1 MRSIL
6 GLSLLLVACSPLQ
19 ETNAGVKQ
27 PQLDSLG
34 KKLTVQYAVLS
45 NTDDTMCRVHIP
57 NGDCFSSQITL
68 QSSDTEIPASTS
80 LFFSHIAPVRGF
92 DTPHPISM
100 EHINGDLHRI
110 TFDKAIAANTKVT
123 ITLSAPFWHASRSD
137 AMPNYYLT
145 YPSLTPVLVDSTTRV
160 KEEGSNLLV
169 NQHTTPWNSEA
180 QYKRVIE
187 DSMPLMNSV
196 YLASKFSRMQTSNTP
211 NVNKK
216 GTDKNS
222 KAHVSNTSLS
232 EVNKRRVIPQ
242 VSERNDTGDTVAI
255 TGIAFDD
262 SVAQGVINALE
273 PALAQ
278 AAHFSLTQQD
288 DGVSVAI
295 ALEPTKFEKGEYEL
309 RVSEAGIE
317 INAKDTQGANY
328 AVLTLAQLYNGATR
342 ALPITRIH
350 DKPRFAFRGMHLDI
364 ARHFPG
370 KDAIV
375 TVIEQMFTYKLN
387 KLHLHLSD
395 DEGWRL
401 AIDALPE
408 LTEIGAYRCHDLS
421 EQTCLLPQLG
431 SGPFKQAKGNGFLTQ
446 QDYIDI
452 LHIANQRGI
461 EVIPSLDMP
470 GHARAAIISMNARFK
485 HLSDAG
491 QHEAA
496 SEFLLVDAQ
505 DTTQYE
511 SVQFYSDNTIN
522 PCLDST
528 YHFINTIMGSVK
540 KLHEQANVP
549 LQYFHVGADETAGAW
564 VESPQ
569 CKAKGQD
576 VERILSTFVTR
587 VQQIA
592 KQHDIAIGGWSDG
605 MEKAA
610 ATLDNT
616 KAYTN
621 VWHLLAAGGENTV
634 SHFAKTDIPVVLS
647 FPDVLYFDFPYQ
659 SNPYEPGY
667 YWGSRAT
674 STQKVFSLMPNHL
687 SLHSH
692 EWTDRMGQAYT
703 SNDNVNTS
711 SVVGIQ
717 GQLWSEV
724 TVNQNAVEYMV
735 FPRLLALAERAW
747 HEAPWQQNARE
758 LDKESQLQQ
767 TRYQDWQSFE
777 NAMLTQHM
785 PVLVEQGINV
795 RVPMP
800 AAVVR
805 DGVLHMHVQPGL
817 QAEYQVSKG
826 SWQHYV
832 KPVAVSAEAQIKV
845 RARLEGTQKVSR
857 QAHL

>member
-19 ETNAGVKQ
+19 ETSAGVEQ
-27 PQLDSLG
+27 VQLDSLG
-34 KKLTVQYAVLS
+34 KQLDVQYAVLS
-45 NTDDTMCRVHIP
+45 NTDDAMCRVHIP
-57 NGDCFSSQITL
+57 SGDCFSSQITL
-68 QSSDTEIPASTS
+68 QSSTSVIPASTS

-92 DTPHPISM
+92 DSPHPISI
-100 EHINGDLHRI
+100 EHINGDLHRL
-110 TFDKAIAANTKVT
+110 TFDKAIAAETKVT

-145 YPSLTPVLVDSTTRV
+145 YPNLSPVLVDSTTRI

-169 NQHTTPWNSEA
+169 NQHTAPWTSEA
-180 QYKRVIE
+180 QYKRVAE
-187 DSMPLMNSV
+187 DNMPLMDSA
-196 YLASKFSRMQTSNTP
+196 YLASMSSHLQTSNTP
-211 NVNKK
+211 KTDTIGTEKNNKAQLAK
-216 GTDKNS
+216 TRL
-222 KAHVSNTSLS
+222 V
-232 EVNKRRVIPQ
+232 EVNERRVIPQ
-242 VSERNDTGDTVAI
+242 VSKRNDTGDTVAI
-255 TGIAFDD
+255 TGIVFDD
-262 SVAQGVINALE
+262 SVTEEVVNALA
-273 PALAQ
+273 PSLAQ
-278 AAHFSLTQQD
+278 AANFSLTQQD
-288 DGVSVAI
+288 DGLSVAI
-295 ALEPTKFEKGEYEL
+295 SLDFTKFEEGEYEL
-309 RVSEAGIE
+309 RVSETGIE

-328 AVLTLAQLYNGATR
+328 AILTLAQLYNGAART
-342 ALPITRIH
+342 LPVTRIH

-370 KDAIV
+370 KDAIAS
-375 TVIEQMFTYKLN
+375 VIEQMFTYKLN

-401 AIDALPE
+401 AIDDLPE

-421 EQTCLLPQLG
+421 EQACLLPQLG

-452 LHIANQRGI
+452 LHMAHKRGI

-470 GHARAAIISMNARFK
+470 GHARAAIVSMNARFK
-485 HLSDAG
+485 RLTDAG

-496 SEFLLVDAQ
+496 SEFLLVDTK

-511 SVQFYSDNTIN
+511 SVQFYRDNTIN

-528 YHFINTIMGSVK
+528 YHFIDTIMGSVK

-576 VERILSTFVTR
+576 VETILPTFVTR

-610 ATLDNT
+610 ATLDNA

-634 SHFAKTDIPVVLS
+634 SHFAETGIPVVLS

-687 SLHSH
+687 SLHSQ

-724 TVNQNAVEYMV
+724 TVNQDAVEYMV

-767 TRYQDWQSFE
+767 TRYQDWQAFE
-777 NAMLTQHM
+777 HAMLTQHM
-785 PVLVEQGINV
+785 PVLVKQDINV

-805 DGVLHMHVQPGL
+805 DGVLHMHVKAGL
-817 QAEYQVSKG
+817 QAEYQVSQG
-826 SWQHYV
+826 SWERYM
-832 KPVAVSAEAQIKV
+832 KPVAVSADAQIKV